1 MTSAIVAAARRWPTR
16 YRGEMVH
23 AARMTAAT
31 ITAYVSVY
39 ALGLSEGL
47 WAVITA
53 IVVTQ
58 SSIGGSLKAAFDQ
71 FAGSLFGA
79 VYATTIA
86 LAISPGDPVTSAV
99 ALVLA
104 LAPPSILAAFSAGFR
119 IAPIPARSE
128 EHTSEL
134 QSLMRISYA
143 AV

>member
-79 VYATTIA
+79 VY
-86 LAISPGDPVTSAV
+86 
-99 ALVLA
+99 
-104 LAPPSILAAFSAGFR
+104 
-119 IAPIPARSE
+119 RSE
-128 EHTSEL
+128 ERRVGKECVSTCRYRWSPYH
-134 QSLMRISYA
+134 
-143 AV
+143 

>member
-1 MTSAIVAAARRWPTR
+1 MRVLFRS
-16 YRGEMVH
+16 
-23 AARMTAAT
+23 
-31 ITAYVSVY
+31 
-39 ALGLSEGL
+39 L

-79 VYATTIA
+79 VHATTIA

-119 IAPIPARSE
+119 IEPI
-128 EHTSEL
+128 T
-134 QSLMRISYA
+134 A
-143 AV
+143 AIMQTGRETCRERVCQ